1 MQKEGI
7 WLGPLNAACSPCGPR
22 YQAPAGL
29 PPCGKPASQQLAL
42 KFEAEL
48 TLDFGTVV
56 GRMQNPH
63 TTPLSLVQEM
73 VADGHSFAA
82 AYVDF
87 QSRLL
92 MPLGALPARR
102 PQPSLI

>member
-1 MQKEGI
+1 M
-7 WLGPLNAACSPCGPR
+7 
-22 YQAPAGL
+22 
-29 PPCGKPASQQLAL
+29 QQLAR

-48 TLDFGTVV
+48 TLDFGTLI
-56 GRMQNPH
+56 GKMENSHP
-63 TTPLSLVQEM
+63 TPLSLMQEM

-92 MPLGALPARR
+92 MPVGALVR
-102 PQPSLI
+102 PPQHRLQVHS